1 MKKVVKKI
9 LKYKLNGE
17 QFIEASVCILATVIC
32 SACIILCFSVWMT
45 QYSTNDTLNLIQTS
59 YMKKM
64 EIAGYL
70 TNEDE
75 VALKKELSDAGI
87 KNVSLTGTT
96 TSQKVYGQPIDLV
109 ITGDVNLSDA
119 SISSFSHF
127 ADTVEFLQKKLKI
140 DNFGKFTY
148 NKRISGTSKC

>member
-1 MKKVVKKI
+1 M
-9 LKYKLNGE
+9 
-17 QFIEASVCILATVIC
+17 
-32 SACIILCFSVWMT
+32 
-45 QYSTNDTLNLIQTS
+45 NLIQTS

-127 ADTVEFLQKKLKI
+127 ADTVEFLQKKLKL

>member
-9 LKYKLNGE
+9 LNYKSKGD

-45 QYSTNDTLNLIQTS
+45 QYNTNDTLNLIQTS

-64 EIAGYL
+64 EIEGYL
-70 TNEDE
+70 TSEDE
-75 VALKKELSDAGI
+75 ATLKKELSDAGI
-87 KNVSLTGTT
+87 KNVSLSGTT
-96 TSQKVYGQPIDLV
+96 TSQKLYGQPIELV

-119 SISSFSHF
+119 SISSFSYF
-127 ADTVEFLQKKLKI
+127 ADTVELLQKKLKI

>member
-9 LKYKLNGE
+9 LKYKSNGE
-17 QFIEASVCILATVIC
+17 QFIEASICILATTIC

-64 EIAGYL
+64 EIAGCL
-70 TNEDE
+70 TSEDE
-75 VALKKELSDAGI
+75 IALKKELTNAGI

-96 TSQKVYGQPIDLV
+96 TSQTVYGQPIDLV

-140 DNFGKFTY
+140 ENFGKFTY